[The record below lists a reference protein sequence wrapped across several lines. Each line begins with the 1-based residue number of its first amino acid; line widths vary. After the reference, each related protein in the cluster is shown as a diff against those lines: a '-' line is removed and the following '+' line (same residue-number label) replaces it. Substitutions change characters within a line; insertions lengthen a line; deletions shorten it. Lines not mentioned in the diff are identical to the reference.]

1 MKKQDK
7 YEMEK
12 RSILLIY
19 VNMCTKRS
27 PDHKKYRKKITRKI
41 AKRKAIR
48 EQACH
53 EVSFL
58 HPEELKAR
66 PA

>member
-1 MKKQDK
+1 MYKEVSGPQK
-7 YEMEK
+7 YK
-12 RSILLIY
+12 R
-19 VNMCTKRS
+19 
-27 PDHKKYRKKITRKI
+27 KITEEI
-41 AKRKAIR
+41 AKREAIR

-58 HPEELKAR
+58 HPEELKAH